1 MADKAAERIAFMV
14 VYAGVSLSEAKSMT
28 LREYQ
33 AVIDA
38 LKDKGLSNGD

>member
-1 MADKAAERIAFMV
+1 MV
-14 VYAGVSLSEAKSMT
+14 VHAGLSLTEVKEMT

-38 LKDKGLSNGD
+38 LRDKGTD